1 MVTINKTLTGNRPI
15 LHHRYS
21 EVVIFSYVSYFAL
34 FRGPLVFVSF
44 YANFPSASVC
54 GTRRIQYE

>member
-1 MVTINKTLTGNRPI
+1 MLTFNQALIGNRPI
-15 LHHRYS
+15 LYYRYT

-44 YANFPSASVC
+44 YANFPTAPVC
-54 GTRRIQYE
+54 GARRIQYE

>member
-1 MVTINKTLTGNRPI
+1 MLAYKHALIDNRLTLYY
-15 LHHRYS
+15 RYT

-34 FRGPLVFVSF
+34 FSSPLVFVSF
-44 YANFPSASVC
+44 YANFSPAQVC